1 MLQGKAGRVEVRSIP
16 RHHNLFFLMN
26 HAQIVIPS
34 YALGKASLHC
44 PHCGDGKNDSYL
56 HLESFDKVG
65 ESVSLIYSCELCG
78 QAAVL
83 QLVQAKGN
91 TLAYWQELGKPKPIR
106 LTGQS
111 LLDQIKNLGDV
122 SKSQLVEAC
131 GYIIPAEGDKKQR
144 LDYTSFYE
152 ALLSA
157 KGIDPRTGA
166 DKAKK

>member
-1 MLQGKAGRVEVRSIP
+1 MNKGKFISFEGSEGC
-16 RHHNLFFLMN
+16 
-26 HAQIVIPS
+26 
-34 YALGKASLHC
+34 GKS
-44 PHCGDGKNDSYL
+44 
-56 HLESFDKVG
+56 
-65 ESVSLIYSCELCG
+65 
-78 QAAVL
+78 
-83 QLVQAKGN
+83 
-91 TLAYWQELGKPKPIR
+91 T
-106 LTGQS
+106 
-111 LLDQIKNLGDV
+111 QIKKLGNL

>member
-1 MLQGKAGRVEVRSIP
+1 
-16 RHHNLFFLMN
+16 MN

-34 YALGKASLHC
+34 CAHGKASLHC
-44 PHCGDGKNDSYL
+44 PYCGDGKNDSYL

-78 QAAVL
+78 QIAVL
-83 QLVQAKGN
+83 QLVQDHGN
-91 TLAYWQELGKPKPIR
+91 TFAFWQEPGKPKSLR

-111 LLDQIKNLGDV
+111 LLAKIKKLGDV

-166 DKAKK
+166 DKTKK

>member
-1 MLQGKAGRVEVRSIP
+1 
-16 RHHNLFFLMN
+16 MN

-34 YALGKASLHC
+34 YAHGKASLHC
-44 PHCGDGKNDSYL
+44 PYCGDGKNDSYL

-78 QAAVL
+78 QIAVL
-83 QLVQAKGN
+83 QLVQDHGN
-91 TLAYWQELGKPKPIR
+91 TFAFWQEPGKPKSLR

-111 LLDQIKNLGDV
+111 LLAKIKKLGDV

-166 DKAKK
+166 DKTKK

>member
-1 MLQGKAGRVEVRSIP
+1 
-16 RHHNLFFLMN
+16 MN

-34 YALGKASLHC
+34 YAHGKASLHC
-44 PHCGDGKNDSYL
+44 PYCGDGKNDSYL

-78 QAAVL
+78 QIAVL
-83 QLVQAKGN
+83 KLVQDHGN
-91 TLAYWQELGKPKPIR
+91 TFAFWQEPGKPKPLR

-111 LLDQIKNLGDV
+111 LLAKIKKLGDV

>member
-1 MLQGKAGRVEVRSIP
+1 
-16 RHHNLFFLMN
+16 MN

-56 HLESFDKVG
+56 HLENFDKVG

-78 QAAVL
+78 QIAVL
-83 QLVQAKGN
+83 QLVQDHGN
-91 TLAYWQELGKPKPIR
+91 TFAFWQEPGKPKPLR

-111 LLDQIKNLGDV
+111 LLAKIKKLGDV